1 MEHPI
6 CQQRS
11 FVVCGDW
18 NMTPPRFQEEAKS
31 WLTEMQAQVL
41 APTGVAAT
49 RAGST
54 VPDSVMSSS
63 CPMVAHERTA
73 TICEG
78 AVGAAH
84 WASTE
89 QKQGT
94 LGRATSHGQE
104 TCERALWE
112 CTRCQCHDGD
122 SDLVS
127 DGMSDVVQNLVSV
140 MFCVVGSLYAGW
152 SLSAERCPNLIGQAR
167 INGECTR
174 LKNLGNAC
182 CRRSMSTEG
191 RDGGDRGQRH
201 EGDISRSLR
210 NP

>member
-1 MEHPI
+1 
-6 CQQRS
+6 
-11 FVVCGDW
+11 
-18 NMTPPRFQEEAKS
+18 MTPPRFQEAKS
-31 WLTEMQAQVL
+31 WLIEITGSGSDRRGSDACWFYNCRLCHEFPTL
-41 APTGVAAT
+41 AHK
-49 RAGST
+49 RSL
-54 VPDSVMSSS
+54 
-63 CPMVAHERTA
+63 HWRTS
-73 TICEG
+73 EG

-84 WASTE
+84 WARTE
-89 QKQGT
+89 HKHGT
-94 LGRATSHGQE
+94 LARATSHAQE

-112 CTRCQCHDGD
+112 CTRCQRHDGD

-191 RDGGDRGQRH
+191 RDGGTADRGT
-201 EGDISRSLR
+201 EVTS
-210 NP
+210 